1 MTATIATTTFTSTRT
16 TAGRAGHVALW
27 VLQVLLAAAYL
38 LSAYGKLT
46 ADPLQLLGFEL
57 FGLGAGGMYFVG
69 TAEVLGAIALL
80 IPRLAGVS
88 ALALGALMIGAA
100 VLTAVFA
107 GVVFAGVPVA
117 FLVLVAIVAWGRRRS
132 TAELVALV
140 RR

>member
-1 MTATIATTTFTSTRT
+1 MTATIATTTTSRS

-27 VLQVLLAAAYL
+27 VLQVLLAATYL
-38 LSAYGKLT
+38 FSASGKLT
-46 ADPLQLLGFEL
+46 ADPLQVMGFEL
-57 FGLGAGGMYFVG
+57 MGLGAGGMYFVG
-69 TAEVLGAIALL
+69 TAEVLGAVGLL

-88 ALALGALMIGAA
+88 ALALVALMIGAV

-107 GVVFAGVPVA
+107 SVA
-117 FLVLVAIVAWGRRRS
+117 LAAIPATVLVLVAIVAWGRRRS

>member
-1 MTATIATTTFTSTRT
+1 MTATIATTSTR

-38 LSAYGKLT
+38 FSASGKLA

-80 IPRLAGVS
+80 IPRWPAR
-88 ALALGALMIGAA
+88 
-100 VLTAVFA
+100 
-107 GVVFAGVPVA
+107 PHWR
-117 FLVLVAIVAWGRRRS
+117 WGP
-132 TAELVALV
+132 
-140 RR
+140 